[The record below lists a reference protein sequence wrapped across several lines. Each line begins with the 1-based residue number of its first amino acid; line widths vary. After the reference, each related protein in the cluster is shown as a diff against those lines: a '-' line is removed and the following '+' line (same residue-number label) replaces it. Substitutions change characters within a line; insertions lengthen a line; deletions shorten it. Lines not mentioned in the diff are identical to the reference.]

1 MWYHRETKMLWKAA
15 CEQFGGSVLRFLSG
29 WEHRGQIISS
39 DSKPGNFDPTN
50 SNIVFVVPSE
60 TTINKFSP
68 YPGKF
73 PKYFKPGINEQV
85 IGLAVQ
91 SKPYDAAFCLK
102 FDGQKI
108 SPGFQDNTGDIDLI
122 GCEEGLTLSQK
133 QAKHASRVE
142 FLTKLID
149 DVSLHR
155 IPHNSKPD
163 SSVIISRKSVFQIL
177 SEENACTDARTPEKE
192 SERKGHVA

>member
-1 MWYHRETKMLWKAA
+1 M
-15 CEQFGGSVLRFLSG
+15 
-29 WEHRGQIISS
+29 
-39 DSKPGNFDPTN
+39 
-50 SNIVFVVPSE
+50 
-60 TTINKFSP
+60 
-68 YPGKF
+68 
-73 PKYFKPGINEQV
+73 
-85 IGLAVQ
+85 Q

-102 FDGQKI
+102 FDGRKI

-149 DVSLHR
+149 DVSLHS

-163 SSVIISRKSVFQIL
+163 SSVMRSLKSVFQIL
-177 SEENACTDARTPEKE
+177 SEENVHMREL
-192 SERKGHVA
+192 R